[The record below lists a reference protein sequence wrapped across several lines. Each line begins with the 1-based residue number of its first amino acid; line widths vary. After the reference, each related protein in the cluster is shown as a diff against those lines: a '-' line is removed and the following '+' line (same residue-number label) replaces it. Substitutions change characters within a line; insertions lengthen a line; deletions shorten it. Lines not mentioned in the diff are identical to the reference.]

1 MRFFVGAVCFV
12 LLVSCNRENLKYD
25 KPYFDFDS
33 LVDRQVH
40 QIALLNARVIK
51 KTFLNG
57 KKDSTILL
65 PDTTQWKHELDAFQQ
80 LDVINKPIFKGN
92 YQHKENEDDH
102 SNLLVRSYLFKP
114 KSKLKSPV
122 PEVKFFYQD
131 GYMRLKRI
139 ESVFNESN
147 VLYSTSRKFTLEFEE
162 QHGVAMISKY
172 HVQGFQKMILSD
184 SVSFLIEGKLQY
196 P

>member
-1 MRFFVGAVCFV
+1 MKFFPGMVSAV

-33 LVDRQVH
+33 LVHAQVH
-40 QIALLNARVIK
+40 EIASTKASLIK

-57 KKDSTILL
+57 KKDSTAIA
-65 PDTTQWKHELDAFQQ
+65 PDTAQWKHELDAFQQ
-80 LDVINKPIFKGN
+80 LDVINKPLFKGN
-92 YQHKENEDDH
+92 YQAQDRDDDH
-102 SNLLVRSYLFKP
+102 SNLLVRVYKA
-114 KSKLKSPV
+114 KIKSPV

-131 GYMRLKRI
+131 GRKLKRI

-147 VLYSTSRKFTLEFEE
+147 VLYSTSRKLTLEFKEN
-162 QHGVAMISKY
+162 HGATMISKY
-172 HVQGFQKMILSD
+172 RVQGFQKMILSD
-184 SVSFLIEGKLQY
+184 SAKFFIEGTLQY